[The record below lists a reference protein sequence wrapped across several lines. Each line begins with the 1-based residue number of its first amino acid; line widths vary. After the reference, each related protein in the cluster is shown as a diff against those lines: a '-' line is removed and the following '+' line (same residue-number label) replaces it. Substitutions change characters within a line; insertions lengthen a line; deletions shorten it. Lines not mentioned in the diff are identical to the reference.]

1 MVVFTP
7 CKISSY
13 LPCVKYGWEAIAAAC
28 AATLSFLPLPV
39 LRTLLWLA
47 APPPH
52 HAQKQNPRVLGTPA
66 PPPHHAQNQNPRVLG
81 TPAPP
86 PHHAQNQ
93 NPRVLGTPVSVVAAG
108 REHWPQAQ
116 KGLHYGKTR
125 RNQPHA
131 AAADGNPA

>member
-52 HAQKQNPRVLGTPA
+52 HAQNQNPHVLGTPA
-66 PPPHHAQNQNPRVLG
+66 P
-81 TPAPP
+81 
-86 PHHAQNQ
+86 
-93 NPRVLGTPVSVVAAG
+93 VVAAG
-108 REHWPQAQ
+108 TEHWPQAQ